1 MEGVRLKPADDR
13 MAAELLRRASERDE
27 SAVGPLLDCYRDRVR
42 KLVTSRMDRR
52 LSARVDPSD
61 VVQETLL
68 EAGRRLPEYLRE
80 PAVAFYPW
88 LRGLAVDRLID
99 LHRRH
104 VGAQGRSV
112 GREEPLGAPT
122 PDGPARDLAALLVDS
137 WTGPGQRAEREEQ
150 RQRVQDALGRL
161 DPCQR
166 ELLTLLYYEELPPAE
181 VAAALGV
188 TDRTARRRHREALE
202 RLGTLLGETDRR

>member
-1 MEGVRLKPADDR
+1 VKPVDER
-13 MAAELLRRASERDE
+13 TAAELLRRASQRDE

-52 LSARVDPSD
+52 LAARVDPSD

-68 EAGRRLPEYLRE
+68 EAGRRLDEYLRE
-80 PAVAFYPW
+80 PAVPFYPW

-104 VGAQGRSV
+104 VRAQSRSV

-122 PDGPARDLAALLVDS
+122 PEGPDHDLAGLLVDS
-137 WTGPGQRAEREEQ
+137 WTGPGQRFEREEQ
-150 RQRVQDALGRL
+150 RQRVQAALGRL
-161 DPCQR
+161 DPGQR
-166 ELLTLLYYEELPPAE
+166 DLLTMLYYEELPPAE
-181 VAAALGV
+181 AAAVLGV
-188 TDRTARRRHREALE
+188 SDRTVRRRHREALE
-202 RLGTLLGETDRR
+202 RLGALLGETDRG

>member
-1 MEGVRLKPADDR
+1 
-13 MAAELLRRASERDE
+13 MAAELLRRASARDE

-42 KLVTSRMDRR
+42 KLVTSRLDRR

-68 EAGRRLPEYLRE
+68 EAGRRLPEYLRR
-80 PAVAFYPW
+80 PGVAFYPW

-104 VGAQGRSV
+104 LGAQGRSV
-112 GREEPLGAPT
+112 SREEPLGAPT
-122 PDGPARDLAALLVDS
+122 TDQSDHDLAGRLVDS
-137 WTGPGQRAEREEQ
+137 WTGPDRRVEREEQ
-150 RQRVQDALGRL
+150 RQRVQAALARL
-161 DPCQR
+161 EPDQR
-166 ELLTLLYYEELPPAE
+166 ELLTLLYYEELPPSE
-181 VAAALGV
+181 AAAVLGV

-202 RLGTLLGETDRR
+202 RLGALLGETDRR